1 MYYLD
6 SVIFSDYYYRNGT
19 VGKKALFTTYNDPKN
34 STSARLYG
42 QEISFHTLCD
52 SRMVLVNMLSLQA
65 PCLCTKKF
73 NTVGPFIHTCRE
85 TTGYQNKKVPFSF
98 EWI

>member
-19 VGKKALFTTYNDPKN
+19 VGKKALFTTYNDPTKFDFRTFIWTGDIF
-34 STSARLYG
+34 SHFMRQSDG
-42 QEISFHTLCD
+42 I
-52 SRMVLVNMLSLQA
+52 SLQA

-85 TTGYQNKKVPFSF
+85 TTGYQNKKLPSSF